1 MRCHRPTETSRPIHT
16 HANARLTQ
24 RGRLRLVSQHLNH
37 HRSLAEL
44 AAEAGISLRC
54 AYKWLARYRSGGA
67 AALVDRRSVRR
78 SQRRTLDPQQLQ
90 QAVEFRH
97 QRLHLRHIARLLAAP
112 FSTVARVLNLLGLG
126 RLRNLEPK
134 PPVQRY
140 EREHPGDLI
149 HIDVKKL
156 ARFRKV
162 GHRITGNRRQG
173 RSAGVGYDRVHVAI
187 DDATRLA
194 YVEVLADEQQATA
207 IGFLRRAVAWF
218 NGHGMECRQVMSD
231 NGPAYLSRSFAK
243 ACKVLGLKHIR
254 TRPYTP
260 RTNGKAERFIQTLC
274 KEWAYAMA
282 FQNSRE
288 RDNWLPRYLSIY
300 NRLRKH
306 SALGGRSPQ
315 QRLNELLC

>member
-1 MRCHRPTETSRPIHT
+1 MHSHP
-16 HANARLTQ
+16 NARLTQ
-24 RGRLRLVSQHLNH
+24 KSRLRLISQYLQD
-37 HRSLAEL
+37 RRPLAEL

-67 AALVDRRSVRR
+67 ASLADRRSVRR
-78 SQRRTLDPQQLQ
+78 TQRRTLDPRHLQ
-90 QAVEFRH
+90 HAVELRH
-97 QRLHLRHIARLLAAP
+97 QRLHLRHISRLLAAP
-112 FSTVARVLNLLGLG
+112 FSTVARALNRLGLG

-134 PPVQRY
+134 TPVQRY
-140 EREHPGDLI
+140 ERQTPGDLI

-162 GHRITGNRRQG
+162 GHRITGNRQEG
-173 RSAGVGYDRVHVAI
+173 RSTGVGYDRVHVAI

-207 IGFLRRAVAWF
+207 IGFMTRAVAWF
-218 NGHGMECRQVMSD
+218 NGQGIECRQLMSD
-231 NGPAYLSRSFAK
+231 NGPAYVSRSFGK
-243 ACKVLGLKHIR
+243 ACSALGLKHIR

-274 KEWAYAMA
+274 REWAYGMA
-282 FQNSRE
+282 FKNSCE
-288 RDNWLPRYLSIY
+288 RNQWLPRYLSIY

-306 SALGGRSPQ
+306 TALGGRSPQ